1 MRMSAFL
8 LVVLAFAALAGEYEI
23 NAPNLGGVQSV
34 LSIELAGGDLANLGG
49 HTDWIRLYDKDGN
62 VVPYAL
68 QQHYTIEYV
77 KTRVKY
83 PLKMKEVKHE
93 EDGSLVID
101 CEIDTDKPLP
111 EKMLLVFNTRVKDFE
126 QLVSVVGF
134 GENNTAR
141 DLLRDGFI
149 FDSTSNIAVRNVEVE
164 IKPGKY
170 RHFKVFLKHAS
181 LERVSLLRHIRREW
195 NNYGG
200 GIMSDDRDVAKVP
213 FKMDSLEL
221 VSEESVKKGNVPAWK
236 KVECPFED
244 DPRHNLNGSKSYMLV
259 LPAYPVS
266 GMHFSCKQENY
277 SREMKIFHIDE
288 DGRESLLKSGR
299 ITHINLGKLLDETLL
314 TFGEVNGG
322 KLRVECANRDN
333 PPLEFTAM
341 EARIPAYRLRF
352 LASADMMPLKLT
364 SSAGAKAPA
373 YDTSVLLASGK
384 SNPENDMVVR
394 LEGFKGEI
402 PKEVVKRSHGM
413 PRIWLFVALG
423 VAVLV
428 MGAAIATTA
437 RKI

>member
-1 MRMSAFL
+1 MRMMAIL
-8 LVVLAFAALAGEYEI
+8 LAALAFAVLAGEYEI
-23 NAPNLGGVQSV
+23 NVPNLGSAQSV
-34 LSIELAGGDLANLGG
+34 LSIELTGRDLANLGG

-68 QQHYTIEYV
+68 QQHYTVEYV
-77 KTRVKY
+77 KSRVKY

-134 GENNTAR
+134 GENNTAL

-213 FKMDSLEL
+213 FKIDSLEL
-221 VSEESVKKGNVPAWK
+221 VSEESVKKGNVPAWE
-236 KVECPFED
+236 KVECKFED
-244 DPRHNLNGSKSYMLV
+244 DPRHNLNGNNSYNLA

-266 GMHFSCKQENY
+266 GLHFRCKQENF
-277 SREMKIFHIDE
+277 SREIKIFHIDE
-288 DGRESLLKSGR
+288 DGKEALLNSGR

-314 TFGEVNGG
+314 VFSEVKSG
-322 KLRVECANRDN
+322 KLRIECANKDN

-341 EARIPAYRLRF
+341 EARIPAYRLRI
-352 LASADMMPLKLT
+352 LASAGMLPLKLT
-364 SSAGAKAPA
+364 STAGAKAPV
-373 YDTSVLLASGK
+373 YDTSVLLASGN
-384 SNPENDMVVR
+384 SNPESDRIVH

-402 PKEVVKRSHGM
+402 PQEIKRNPGM
-413 PRIWLFVALG
+413 PRIWLFIALG

-428 MGAAIATTA
+428 MGVAIVSTA

>member
-1 MRMSAFL
+1 MRMFAIL
-8 LVVLAFAALAGEYEI
+8 LATLAFSAMAGEYEI
-23 NAPNLGGVQSV
+23 SVPNLGNAQSV
-34 LSIELAGGDLANLGG
+34 LAIELTGKDLANLGG
-49 HTDWIRLYDKDGN
+49 HTDWIRLYDKGGN

-68 QQHYTIEYV
+68 QQHYTAEYV
-77 KTRVKY
+77 KSRVKY

-93 EDGSLVID
+93 EEGSLTID
-101 CEIDTDKPLP
+101 CEIDTDKPIP
-111 EKMLLVFNTRVKDFE
+111 ENMLLVFNTKVKDFE
-126 QLVSVVGF
+126 QLVSIVGF
-134 GENNTAR
+134 GENNTAQ

-200 GIMSDDRDVAKVP
+200 GIMSDDRNVANVP

-221 VSEESVKKGNVPAWK
+221 ASEESVKKGNVPAWE
-236 KVECPFED
+236 KVECPFEN
-244 DPRHNLNGSKSYMLV
+244 DPRHNLNGNSSYILA

-266 GMHFSCKQENY
+266 GLHFRSKQENF
-277 SREMKIFHIDE
+277 SREIKIFHIDD
-288 DGRESLLKSGR
+288 DGRESLLKAGR

-322 KLRVECANRDN
+322 KLRVECADKDN

-341 EARIPAYRLRF
+341 EARVPAYRLRC
-352 LASADMMPLKLT
+352 LASAGMLPLKLT
-364 SSAGAKAPA
+364 SSVGAKAPV
-373 YDTSVLLASGK
+373 YDTSVLLASGN
-384 SNPENDMVVR
+384 SNPESDRIVR
-394 LEGFKGEI
+394 LEDFKGEI
-402 PKEVVKRSHGM
+402 PKEVRRNMGI
-413 PRIWLFVALG
+413 PRIWLFIALG

-428 MGAAIATTA
+428 MGAAIFSTA

>member
-1 MRMSAFL
+1 MSAFL

-23 NAPNLGGVQSV
+23 NAPNLGGAQSV

-68 QQHYTIEYV
+68 QQHYTVEYV

-134 GENNTAR
+134 GENNTAL

-221 VSEESVKKGNVPAWK
+221 VSEESVKKGNVPAWE

-244 DPRHNLNGSKSYMLV
+244 DPRHNLSGSKSYMLE

-266 GMHFSCKQENY
+266 GMHFSCKQENF

-322 KLRVECANRDN
+322 KLRVECANKDN
-333 PPLEFTAM
+333 PPLEFTSM

-384 SNPENDMVVR
+384 SSPEKDMV
-394 LEGFKGEI
+394 
-402 PKEVVKRSHGM
+402 
-413 PRIWLFVALG
+413 
-423 VAVLV
+423 
-428 MGAAIATTA
+428 
-437 RKI
+437 